1 MSSLPAGVA
10 HLLNF
15 THLLRGAGFTFAPE
29 QSIDFLYGVSLMGPR
44 TLDDVRRAARATLA
58 LPPDRF
64 AEFDAI
70 FHAWAWGEDEIL
82 LLGDETQPV
91 APQKDFLTPRLPHK
105 SESEEDGDLAS
116 SADHLGVRRFAQT
129 QPALEKFSASL
140 SAALP
145 RRRSFRS
152 MPTRSRG
159 QVDLRRSM
167 RSIIG
172 SDGDI
177 PHPVRRRRS
186 PVQRKL
192 LLLIDI
198 SGSMKLHTE
207 DHLKLAHA
215 LVQNAD
221 HVEVLTLGTRL
232 THITLPLR
240 VRDRTRALQGVA
252 GAVADWDGGTR
263 IGPSLLE
270 MLKLPRFAAFARG
283 ACVIVLSDAL
293 ERGSADDLCNAM
305 RRLSLRAHR
314 LSLCTPLAAD
324 PRFAPKTAALS
335 RILPMLDDLVDG
347 SSSTTVANFILR
359 LARPARSTETL
370 WRKAT

>member
-1 MSSLPAGVA
+1 M
-10 HLLNF
+10 NF
-15 THLLRGAGFTFAPE
+15 THRLRGAGFAFAPE
-29 QSIDFLYGVSLMGPR
+29 QSIAFLQGIALMGPR
-44 TLDDVRRAARATLA
+44 TLDDIRRASRATLA
-58 LPPDRF
+58 PPPDRL

-70 FHAWAWGEDEIL
+70 FDAWAWGEEEVPL
-82 LLGDETQPV
+82 SSDETTSV
-91 APQKDFLTPRLPHK
+91 MPQGDYLTPELSHK
-105 SESEEDGDLAS
+105 SEPVEGGDLAS
-116 SADHLGVRRFAQT
+116 TADQLGVRRFMQVPLT
-129 QPALEKFSASL
+129 LEKFSASL
-140 SAALP
+140 PAALP
-145 RRRSFRS
+145 KRRSFRS
-152 MPTRSRG
+152 VLTHSRG
-159 QVDLRRSM
+159 QVDLRRSL
-167 RSIIG
+167 RSIVG

-177 PHPVRRRRS
+177 PHPARRRRS
-186 PVQRKL
+186 SVQRKL
-192 LLLIDI
+192 LVLIDI

-232 THITLPLR
+232 THITPPLR
-240 VRDRTRALQGVA
+240 IRDRTMALQGVA

-324 PRFAPKTAALS
+324 PRFSPSTSALS
-335 RILPMLDDLVDG
+335 RILPILDDLVDG
-347 SSSTTVANFILR
+347 SSSATVANFILR
-359 LARPARSTETL
+359 LALPARPTGTL